1 MCRGSTSPPAQTW
14 WVNIVRDKEVVLR
27 CVEVMLEQARVVVV
41 STRLGSYIVQRE
53 EEEEFEE
60 DQNEEDGPRFTIRQ

>member
-1 MCRGSTSPPAQTW
+1 
-14 WVNIVRDKEVVLR
+14 
-27 CVEVMLEQARVVVV
+27 MLEQARVVVV